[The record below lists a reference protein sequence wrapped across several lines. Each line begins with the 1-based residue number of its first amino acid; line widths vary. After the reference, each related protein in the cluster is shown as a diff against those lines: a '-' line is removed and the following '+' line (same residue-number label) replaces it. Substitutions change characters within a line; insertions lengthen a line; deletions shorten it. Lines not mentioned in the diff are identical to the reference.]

1 MSSSFYI
8 FSGAFLFSLEKKK
21 ETTSMQIGI
30 DKSVPFL
37 YDESLSRLTEVEWT
51 TWRLG
56 KEKPTVWAACP
67 GGFLPPNRH
76 GAGFISDEI
85 P

>member
-8 FSGAFLFSLEKKK
+8 FVHLFLPVRKR
-21 ETTSMQIGI
+21 QIGI
-30 DKSVPFL
+30 DKSAAFL
-37 YDESLSRLTEVEWT
+37 YDESLSRLTEVEST

-76 GAGFISDEI
+76 DAGCISDEI